1 MKSEIIIVISNLAFL
16 LGKYIQKEISASV
29 SSKWALKRHLRSCHT
44 IEDLNQ
50 FEILVEKQKRN
61 KEHGAIQD
69 SNHTPSHENS
79 TAKRKS
85 IQNLKQE
92 MSENMWNQNDIIN
105 TETNLELLKDVSDI
119 ESNNETFKNS
129 YGDSVPPYTKSFEP
143 LFTLKEQIGEKLR
156 FKCNKCPEEK
166 EISSTVKSN
175 WGLKRHIQ
183 TSHTIGD
190 LEEFEILNAKAKTA
204 GKDQQ
209 GWRKN

>member
-1 MKSEIIIVISNLAFL
+1 MAFL
-16 LGKYIQKEISASV
+16 SGKYIQKEISASV

-50 FEILVEKQKRN
+50 FEILAEKQKRN
-61 KEHGAIQD
+61 KEHGSTQN
-69 SNHTPSHENS
+69 SNLTPTQENPIV
-79 TAKRKS
+79 KRKS
-85 IQNLKQE
+85 VQSFKEEI
-92 MSENMWNQNDIIN
+92 SENMWNQNEIID
-105 TETNLELLKDVSDI
+105 TETNFELLNDVPDI
-119 ESNNETFKNS
+119 DSNSETFENS

-175 WGLKRHIQ
+175 WGLKRHLQ

-190 LEEFEILNAKAKTA
+190 LEKFEMLNTKAKTA